1 MKKFIAILLT
11 TALFCQY
18 GTAIFAEGSMNE
30 ETNEQFGLGL
40 ESMTDEQWSEFK
52 STLPLITDIKPNSI
66 ALSRTEENEQVSI
79 QTFAADTSDTQAA
92 ALGSEMTYTYPG
104 QSAAGATAPS
114 DFPLTSAVDV
124 SSSLTF
130 PKIGNQGSLNSCVA
144 WSMVYYQ
151 LTNNNCVV
159 RGLNAKTA
167 SGNAVNE
174 NVMSPGFVYTL
185 INGGLN
191 NPTYYDE
198 ACAAITS
205 YGSPSVNDFSA
216 DMTASSIQSWCTS
229 TDVWNKAIY
238 NKPAK
243 ITYGY
248 IDTSSTVNSETPGVL
263 NLKRILSNGYV
274 VTIPT
279 YVNSFN
285 YTRNTTGG
293 VWGCRYA
300 SNTELG
306 GHAMTVVGYDDNF
319 WVDVNGNGKK
329 DYGETGA
336 FKIANSWGT
345 NAYYYTN
352 GYVWVPYDAL
362 GSTSAVSGAPSG
374 RDPVFRDYYFIEPK
388 KDYTPLLIAN
398 VTLKTNKRN
407 QIAVK
412 IGISDADAEEA
423 KSSISVVKNHN
434 IAFNTM
440 AKSFLVTYGNK
451 AILDKNFSGGNYEE
465 TVTVPFDLT
474 PVIKSAYGTTGFAAN
489 STKKLYVEVTDDVNN
504 GSTVTL
510 GNVTIIEPITGKE
523 AACTNTG
530 DLIADN
536 SSVTKTVDFQ
546 ITPFVGYSKT
556 QDINVTFNSNL
567 DADSVSGNLFLKAPD
582 NQIITPE
589 YSVNNKKITIYSP
602 PTAGYTDD
610 VKYELH
616 MGTPIKS
623 LGGNHL
629 SAEKII
635 YVYILDDL
643 QVYRQ

>member
-1 MKKFIAILLT
+1 
-11 TALFCQY
+11 
-18 GTAIFAEGSMNE
+18 
-30 ETNEQFGLGL
+30 
-40 ESMTDEQWSEFK
+40 
-52 STLPLITDIKPNSI
+52 
-66 ALSRTEENEQVSI
+66 
-79 QTFAADTSDTQAA
+79 
-92 ALGSEMTYTYPG
+92 MTYTYPG

-191 NPTYYDE
+191 IPTYYDE

-216 DMTASSIQSWCTS
+216 DMTDSSIQSWCTS

-336 FKIANSWGT
+336 FKIACCFLDT
-345 NAYYYTN
+345 
-352 GYVWVPYDAL
+352 V
-362 GSTSAVSGAPSG
+362 
-374 RDPVFRDYYFIEPK
+374 
-388 KDYTPLLIAN
+388 LLVAW
-398 VTLKTNKRN
+398 
-407 QIAVK
+407 
-412 IGISDADAEEA
+412 
-423 KSSISVVKNHN
+423 
-434 IAFNTM
+434 
-440 AKSFLVTYGNK
+440 
-451 AILDKNFSGGNYEE
+451 
-465 TVTVPFDLT
+465 P
-474 PVIKSAYGTTGFAAN
+474 
-489 STKKLYVEVTDDVNN
+489 
-504 GSTVTL
+504 
-510 GNVTIIEPITGKE
+510 
-523 AACTNTG
+523 
-530 DLIADN
+530 
-536 SSVTKTVDFQ
+536 
-546 ITPFVGYSKT
+546 
-556 QDINVTFNSNL
+556 
-567 DADSVSGNLFLKAPD
+567 
-582 NQIITPE
+582 
-589 YSVNNKKITIYSP
+589 
-602 PTAGYTDD
+602 
-610 VKYELH
+610 
-616 MGTPIKS
+616 
-623 LGGNHL
+623 
-629 SAEKII
+629 
-635 YVYILDDL
+635 
-643 QVYRQ
+643 